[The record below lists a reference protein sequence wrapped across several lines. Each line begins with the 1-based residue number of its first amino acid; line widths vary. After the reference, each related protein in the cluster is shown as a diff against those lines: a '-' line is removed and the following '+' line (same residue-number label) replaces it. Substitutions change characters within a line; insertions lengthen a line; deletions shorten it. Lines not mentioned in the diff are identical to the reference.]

1 MLLLVGIH
9 QLNVFVL
16 VSVLFVLLMA
26 KRLEVEHRNTSCYSQ
41 LIVFVLVSILFVL
54 LMAKD
59 WNTETEV
66 SIHHFSVFILVSLLM
81 VKD

>member
-1 MLLLVGIH
+1 MLVDIH
-9 QLNVFVL
+9 QLGL
-16 VSVLFVLLMA
+16 
-26 KRLEVEHRNTSCYSQ
+26 
-41 LIVFVLVSILFVL
+41 FVLVSILFVL

>member
-16 VSVLFVLLMA
+16 VSV
-26 KRLEVEHRNTSCYSQ
+26 
-41 LIVFVLVSILFVL
+41 LFVL